1 MLTPRRITGEA
12 IEDALHVA
20 PRHELTLFLNRD
32 KFDLIVIVD
41 KSSETYPE
49 NPALQALVQ
58 AIYETA
64 FKKCLRQAP
73 MLLVGGL
80 DAWKRE
86 FGDSEVD
93 RGLSSNASPMLVLN
107 GGISRSSS
115 SSSIRHISPPC
126 VRKRSGTESSL
137 SSSFTTRELG
147 ALNEGSRLP
156 LPAETSPGPS
166 YTLPKP
172 PEGIN
177 GFGSDSNLL
186 NRPVMVNGHP
196 PSTNRTDLV
205 CTVRS
210 LPNSLL
216 KLSRSHQTT

>member
-1 MLTPRRITGEA
+1 MLTPRRINGEA

-32 KFDLIVIVD
+32 KFDLIVIAD
-41 KSSETYPE
+41 KSSEAYPE

-93 RGLSSNASPMLVLN
+93 RGLSSHGSSVPILN

-115 SSSIRHISPPC
+115 SSSMRFASPPC
-126 VRKRSGTESSL
+126 VRNRSGTESSL
-137 SSSFTTRELG
+137 SLSFITKESG

-166 YTLPKP
+166 YTFPKP

-177 GFGSDSNLL
+177 GFASESKPP
-186 NRPVMVNGHP
+186 NRPVMVNGYP
-196 PSTNRTDLV
+196 PSPNRADLV
-205 CTVRS
+205 CTPLDRC
-210 LPNSLL
+210 
-216 KLSRSHQTT
+216 